1 MIDEDRTP
9 LTWLWACV
17 CVGSLSPQGD
27 ERWER
32 AARRWQREV
41 QFSITATVGRKSGV
55 SNLSVTYDRRRGC
68 FNVEGELAQH
78 SEAKIPIPVPS
89 PMGWFVGKLSEAL
102 ELAGIQVSEANR
114 SVGQCHELP
123 G

>member
-1 MIDEDRTP
+1 MN
-9 LTWLWACV
+9 
-17 CVGSLSPQGD
+17 
-27 ERWER
+27 

-41 QFSITATVGRKSGV
+41 QFSITATVGRRNCV

-78 SEAKIPIPVPS
+78 TEAKIPIPVPS

-102 ELAGIQVSEANR
+102 ELAGIQVNQPVR
-114 SVGQCHELP
+114 QCHQ
-123 G
+123 